1 MKYFLE
7 LQVRQGKT
15 DIFLSQEVYTKD
27 ILKRRKMD
35 ECSRVSTLMELDA
48 KLFKFEGQDRVDA
61 SKYWSLVGSL

>member
-7 LQVRQGKT
+7 LQVRQEKT

-27 ILKRRKMD
+27 ILKRRKM

-48 KLFKFEGQDRVDA
+48 KLFKFEGHDRVDA